1 MLSVSFYEVMLSDVI
16 LSAVMLSVAP
26 IFIMQIVV
34 AQFEG
39 IRRPNWGFNPIL
51 LCCRKIFSDHR
62 IQLAPSEKF

>member
-1 MLSVSFYEVMLSDVI
+1 MLSVRFYAVMLSVVV
-16 LSAVMLSVAP
+16 LSAVMLSVTP

-39 IRRPNWGFNPIL
+39 IGSTNWGFNPIL
-51 LCCRKIFSDHR
+51 LCCRKTFLDHR